1 MVSQHPQLCLFPPE
15 QSSPLPASPWTGR
28 APLELRSSQ
37 ANSTYLQR
45 MLLSHRK
52 EVFPKKYWSRAT
64 HFLFLH
70 LNSSPAGHR
79 RRQACSREHHCGQRA
94 GRIGAHPGGCVSTK
108 GEALPRV
115 LAQNPAVGPGRRGRE
130 EAEGR
135 LPSKGAGRSG
145 GSAPHPP
152 GGIGTSAPTH
162 HRHRRGEELSQK
174 KACRP

>member
-1 MVSQHPQLCLFPPE
+1 MVSQHPQLCPFPPE

-45 MLLSHRK
+45 MLLAHRK
-52 EVFPKKYWSRAT
+52 EVLPQGVLEQSNT
-64 HFLFLH
+64 FLISPPEPF
-70 LNSSPAGHR
+70 SSGPQEEAGVL
-79 RRQACSREHHCGQRA
+79 
-94 GRIGAHPGGCVSTK
+94 GAHPGGCVPTK
-108 GEALPRV
+108 GEAQPRI

-162 HRHRRGEELSQK
+162 RRHRRGEELSQK
-174 KACRP
+174 KARRP